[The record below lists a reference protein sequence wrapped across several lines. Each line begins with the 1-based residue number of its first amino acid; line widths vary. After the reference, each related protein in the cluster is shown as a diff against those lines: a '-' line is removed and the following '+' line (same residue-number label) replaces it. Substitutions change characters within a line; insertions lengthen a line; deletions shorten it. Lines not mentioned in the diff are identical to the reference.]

1 MEPCS
6 KSDYFKAKIDKVD
19 NHRLFKTVDRL
30 FTSGL
35 PVSPTIYNSLDSL
48 SENFNDFYVQRIRN
62 LRNELEGISKDHAIP
77 VANDSVRCFH
87 LFSQFE
93 IWSLVVIRLN
103 KLSDHFRVRLV
114 HSTQHKSS
122 SKESPSVDAI
132 SPVITAIVNESLN
145 SGEFPSALKQ
155 LLIRPVLKKPDL
167 DKDVLKKL
175 LTCSQYLS

>member
-1 MEPCS
+1 M
-6 KSDYFKAKIDKVD
+6 I
-19 NHRLFKTVDRL
+19 RLTNYQITFEYVL
-30 FTSGL
+30 FTR
-35 PVSPTIYNSLDSL
+35 P
-48 SENFNDFYVQRIRN
+48 
-62 LRNELEGISKDHAIP
+62 
-77 VANDSVRCFH
+77 
-87 LFSQFE
+87 
-93 IWSLVVIRLN
+93 
-103 KLSDHFRVRLV
+103 
-114 HSTQHKSS
+114 STKSS